1 MMDSAMAFGQI
12 IIADLVLSG
21 DNALIIGMAAAG
33 LSPKL
38 RARAIMYGMVIA
50 ALLRILFAIIAT
62 KLLGV
67 PGLLFVGGLLLVWV
81 CWRLYQEIRSG
92 TDHEAEMAMEAAE
105 NPEEGYTGPPRR
117 TMRQALWTITLAD
130 VSMSLDNVLAVA
142 AIADGDTTLLVF
154 GLGLA
159 IVLMAFAATII
170 MKILTRYPII
180 SWLGL
185 IVLIY
190 VAGEMLYRGTVDH
203 KVGVLPVM
211 GVIEG
216 VEFKGKGG
224 HGHGDHG
231 GDHSDDGDKDDDS

>member
-12 IIADLVLSG
+12 IVADLILSG

-38 RARAIMYGMVIA
+38 RARAIMYGMIIA
-50 ALLRILFAIIAT
+50 ALLRILFAIVAT
-62 KLLGV
+62 KLLGI
-67 PGLLFVGGLLLVWV
+67 PGLLFVGGLLLCWV
-81 CWRLYQEIRSG
+81 CWRLYLEIRAG
-92 TDHEAEMAMEAAE
+92 TDHEAELAMEAAE
-105 NPEEGYTGPPRR
+105 DPTAGYTGPPRR
-117 TMRQALWTITLAD
+117 TLRQALWTITLAD

-142 AIADGDTTLLVF
+142 AIAKGDTTLLVF

-185 IVLIY
+185 VVLIY
-190 VAGEMLYRGTVDH
+190 VSGEMLVRGTLDE
-203 KVGVLPVM
+203 KVGVLPIM

-216 VEFKGKGG
+216 YEFDH
-224 HGHGDHG
+224 HGHHDDDHEQ
-231 GDHSDDGDKDDDS
+231 KDDDD